1 MMLITKIFKKSIYFR
16 LFNVRAKNL
25 YFEITLKKQL
35 ENVYVLNYILA
46 SIQNRSFQTK
56 RIILSYIIAY
66 NSAKDHYFMY
76 VKISKRHIIR
86 DPNFFDTDVLNVTF
100 ESCSRKVDSIIS
112 RCLLMQNYIASED
125 ITAKFVTE
133 SLETPKDEA

>member
-1 MMLITKIFKKSIYFR
+1 MLITKIFKKSIYFR